1 MALDFSPLAVLL
13 KVNYATDKDNSD
25 YEEDYEE
32 PDIIIDVKDEL
43 TMFSG
48 INKVG
53 YAKIHKRLEDGNYE
67 LF

>member
-32 PDIIIDVKDEL
+32 SDIIIDVKD
-43 TMFSG
+43 
-48 INKVG
+48 
-53 YAKIHKRLEDGNYE
+53 
-67 LF
+67 